1 MATIRKRG
9 TRWLVGWRDPDGSQR
24 TRSCPDKATADELAR
39 EVDRARSLG
48 VRWEPRAPDLAP
60 TLTEAAELYL
70 SHRASRKAANT
81 LINDDRAIAQFM
93 DFLRKKY
100 PRQRRFTVE
109 SLTMVELSQFDAA
122 LRQRTGSATVNSR
135 VLGVRRLWAW
145 CASRPEFS
153 SRVAPPPESRV
164 LDLPRRSWA
173 PPRAPSWA
181 EMDAAIGVAETPWIR
196 VFLTLLRCTG
206 LRQGQVMRLLW
217 SDFDLEAALL
227 TIRPELGKTRQER
240 AGRTVPIS
248 PHLVAFLAGL
258 GVREGWVVAP
268 HRTVRMASCRQID
281 KVWQATAVPA
291 ALWEG
296 HPSHAFRYGFTS
308 GLAQLGADREA
319 VEHLVGHE
327 VAGARSHYL
336 DPRWALRLREAVDLV
351 PAVNPALHLATIR
364 ARSGS

>member
-9 TRWLVGWRDPDGSQR
+9 ARWLVGWRDPDGTQR
-24 TRSCPDKATADELAR
+24 TRSCPDRATAEDLGR

-48 VRWEPRAPDLAP
+48 VRWEPRAADLAP
-60 TLTEAAELYL
+60 TLTEAAELFL

-81 LINDDRAIAQFM
+81 LINDDRSIAQFM
-93 DFLRKKY
+93 DHLRRKY

-109 SLTMVELSQFDAA
+109 SLTMMELTHFDAE
-122 LRQRTGSATVNSR
+122 LRKHVGAATANSR
-135 VLGVRRLWAW
+135 VLGVRRWWAW
-145 CASRPEFS
+145 CAARPEFS
-153 SRVAPPPESRV
+153 SRVGPPPESRV
-164 LDLPRRSWA
+164 LDLPQQAWA

-181 EMDAAIGVAETPWIR
+181 EMDAALGAAATPWVR
-196 VFLTLLRCTG
+196 VFLTVLRYTG
-206 LRQGQVMRLLW
+206 LRQGQVMRLVW
-217 SDFDLEAALL
+217 SDFDLDAGLM

-240 AGRTVPIS
+240 AGRTIPIS
-248 PHLVAFLAGL
+248 PHLVGYLAGL

-268 HRTVRMASCRQID
+268 HRRVRMASCRQID
-281 KVWQATAVPA
+281 KVWEATAVPRT
-291 ALWEG
+291 LWAG

-336 DPRWALRLREAVDLV
+336 DPRWALRLREAVELV
-351 PAVNPALHLATIR
+351 PVVNPALHLATIR